1 MANSTKDLFVF
12 ANLDGQF
19 APAGQLSLDE
29 EGSNLIASSFAYG
42 LRYLERSNAQEIDPV
57 ALTLKN
63 KDEIRGRRLVPPNGL
78 EAFGGIRDAAPDAWG
93 RRVIEAR
100 LKVPSNSL
108 PESTYLLEAGSDR
121 IGALDIRSSLA
132 DQEHPAHETIHNLS
146 YLLDGAQK
154 IEAGLPVSD
163 ALARILVA
171 GSGLGGMRPKASVRD
186 DEGILWMAKFPGNND
201 GPLDIPSIEYATIQ
215 LAELAG
221 LNVAKTKLEQVG
233 AKKIL
238 LVQRFDRSWN
248 TASGPIEIRHHVVS
262 ALTLI
267 ACHES
272 ESPTKSYM
280 DIADAIRRY
289 CLVKKIKSDIE
300 ELYGRMIF
308 NIFVSNDDDHLR
320 NHAFVWDHQLKGWSL
335 SPLYDVM
342 PHAVIASERYQH
354 LGVGPQ
360 GKLSTLDNAY
370 AAKERFGLSPKD
382 AMQIIDRIWRVTRQW
397 RVHFETLGISD
408 VQIER
413 IAPAFRHIDAICS
426 SDLRKLSL
434 TSAASDAP

>member
-1 MANSTKDLFVF
+1 MANTTKDLFVF

-29 EGSNLIASSFAYG
+29 EGSHLIASSFAYG

-63 KDEIRGRRLVPPNGL
+63 KEDIRGRRLVPPNGL

-100 LKVPSNSL
+100 LKVPPNSL

-121 IGALDIRSSLA
+121 IGALDIRSSLT
-132 DQEHPAHETIHNLS
+132 EPERPAYETIHNLS

-163 ALARILVA
+163 ALARILVV

-186 DEGILWMAKFPGNND
+186 DQGILWMAKFPGNND
-201 GPLDIPSIEYATIQ
+201 GLLDIPSIEYATLQ

-221 LNVAKTKLEQVG
+221 LNVAKTTLEQVG
-233 AKKIL
+233 AKKTL

-248 TASGPIEIRHHVVS
+248 TAHQPVEIRHHVVS

-272 ESPTKSYM
+272 ESPTKSYS
-280 DIADAIRRY
+280 DIADAIRRH
-289 CLVKKIKSDIE
+289 CLVKTVKSDIE

-308 NIFVSNDDDHLR
+308 NIFVSNNDDHLR
-320 NHAFVWDHQLKGWSL
+320 NHALLWDHQLKGWRL

-360 GKLSTLDNAY
+360 GKLATLDNAY

-382 AMQIIDRIWRVTRQW
+382 AIQIIDRIWRTTRQW
-397 RVHFETLGISD
+397 RVHFESLGISAD
-408 VQIER
+408 QIDK
-413 IAPAFRHIDAICS
+413 IAPAFRHIDDICS
-426 SDLRKLSL
+426 PDLKKLSL
-434 TSAASDAP
+434 L

>member
-1 MANSTKDLFVF
+1 MVNSTKDLFVF

-121 IGALDIRSSLA
+121 IGALDIRGSLA
-132 DQEHPAHETIHNLS
+132 DQERPTHETIHNLS

-201 GPLDIPSIEYATIQ
+201 GLQDIPSIEYATLQ

-238 LVQRFDRSWN
+238 LIQRFDRSWN
-248 TASGPIEIRHHVVS
+248 TASGSIEIRHHVVS

-370 AAKERFGLSPKD
+370 GAKERFGLSPKD
-382 AMQIIDRIWRVTRQW
+382 AMQIIDRISRVTRQW

-426 SDLRKLSL
+426 SDLRKLS
-434 TSAASDAP
+434 SP

>member
-121 IGALDIRSSLA
+121 IGALDIRGSLA
-132 DQEHPAHETIHNLS
+132 DQERPTHETIHNLS

-201 GPLDIPSIEYATIQ
+201 GLQDIPSIEYATLQ

-238 LVQRFDRSWN
+238 LIQRFDRSWN
-248 TASGPIEIRHHVVS
+248 TASGSIEIRHHVVS

-370 AAKERFGLSPKD
+370 GAKERFGLSPKD
-382 AMQIIDRIWRVTRQW
+382 AMQIIDRISRVTRQW

-426 SDLRKLSL
+426 SDLRKLS
-434 TSAASDAP
+434 SP